1 MSEIN
6 ERERILAGYVDEA
19 AVAEEFDVSV
29 QTVRRWRRQKI
40 GPPFAKVGS
49 GVLYPVDL
57 GREWLRN
64 RLTQPRAKAS

>member
-1 MSEIN
+1 MKH
-6 ERERILAGYVDEA
+6 ILAGYIGEDELA
-19 AVAEEFDVSV
+19 REFGVSLK
-29 QTVRRWRRQKI
+29 TARRWRRQKI

-64 RLTQPRAKAS
+64 RLIQPRAKTS